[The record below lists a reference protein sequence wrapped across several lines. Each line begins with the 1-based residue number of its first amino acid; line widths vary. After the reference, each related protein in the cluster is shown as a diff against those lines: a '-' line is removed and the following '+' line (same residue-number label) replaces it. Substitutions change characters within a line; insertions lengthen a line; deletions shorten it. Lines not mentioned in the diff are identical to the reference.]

1 MEEKEFDNINV
12 IPLVDIMLVLLTIVL
27 VTATFIS
34 IKALPLKLPETK
46 YTKELPQKRAI
57 ELTATKDGKIIYED
71 KEITLKDLEMLLKS
85 LSEETPIVINIDRD
99 SAVQNLVNLLDL
111 LKKYHLNRIS
121 IKTIQK

>member
-34 IKALPLKLPETK
+34 IKALPLKLRK
-46 YTKELPQKRAI
+46 QNTKELPQKRAI